1 MLIRIDIINYLFKEV
16 NMINLILI
24 FGVGV
29 PAAFVLVN
37 FILFRTY
44 TALNFQYAGELRRIT
59 ADWQDFMKRGIPV
72 PSDYVRIEQPFKAQP
87 VLIQPDFQI
96 EKVETAA

>member
-1 MLIRIDIINYLFKEV
+1 
-16 NMINLILI
+16 MINLILA

-29 PAAFVLVN
+29 PAVFVLVN

-44 TALNFQYAGELRRIT
+44 TAFNFQYAGELRRIT
-59 ADWQDFMKRGIPV
+59 ADWQDFMERGIPI
-72 PSDYVRIEQPFKAQP
+72 PADYIRIEQPFEAQP
-87 VLIQPDFQI
+87 VLIQPSFQI

>member
-1 MLIRIDIINYLFKEV
+1 
-16 NMINLILI
+16 MINLILA
-24 FGVGV
+24 FGIGI

-37 FILFRTY
+37 FVLFRTY
-44 TALNFQYAGELRRIT
+44 TAFNFRYANEFMRIT
-59 ADWQDFMKRGIPV
+59 ADWKAFMDRGIPV
-72 PSDYVRIEQPFKAQP
+72 PSDYIRIEQPFNAQP